1 MSRYRARNA
10 SGSPRWARSTNP
22 PASSANAPADAP
34 ANTPEPS
41 ARWVSPAGTLL
52 PAGDVPAAGSSV
64 RTGIGLQPFQAIADS
79 SQQRE
84 IRRLR
89 PLGGSLRAPGRGGG
103 AG

>member
-22 PASSANAPADAP
+22 PASSANAPADAPADAP

-89 PLGGSLRAPGRGGG
+89 PLGGSQSVPG
-103 AG
+103 